1 MKKMLALVLAVVL
14 FAFPALAVSTL
25 VCTNTNITFVSGMG
39 HKVVCTATA
48 DSTTFTTLEMKN
60 AAGEAINLAGQY
72 LYLVSVAPGGTGPT
86 DNSDL
91 TINEGSTTGVDII
104 AGSGLNNIDNATTNT
119 WRPISGTVAYSA
131 PIMGP
136 LFVGASGNSVSG
148 AIFILTIRTVPQ
160 SP

>member
-1 MKKMLALVLAVVL
+1 MKKMLGVVLAVLLV
-14 FAFPALAVSTL
+14 AGPAMAVSTL
-25 VCTNTNITFVSGMG
+25 VCTDKKINFAGGVG
-39 HKVVCTATA
+39 HKVACTATA
-48 DSTTFTTLEMKN
+48 DATTFTTLQVKDSVGN
-60 AAGEAINLAGQY
+60 AIDLAGQY
-72 LYLVSVAPGGTGPT
+72 LYLLSVVPGGTAPT

-91 TINEGSTTGVDII
+91 VLLEDSATGVDILSN
-104 AGSGLNNIDNATTNT
+104 SGLNLIDNATTNT
-119 WRPISGTVAYSA
+119 WRPLSGSVAYSA

>member
-1 MKKMLALVLAVVL
+1 MKKMLALVFVVIL
-14 FAFPALAVSTL
+14 FAVPAFAVSTL
-25 VCTNTNITFVSGMG
+25 VCTDTKITFVSGVG
-39 HKVVCTATA
+39 HKVACTATA
-48 DSTTFTTLEMKN
+48 DSTTYNTLEMKT
-60 AAGEAINLAGQY
+60 AAGASINLAGQY
-72 LYLVSVAPGGTGPT
+72 LYLVSVVPGGTAPT

-91 TINEGSTTGVDII
+91 VINEDTSTGIDILSN
-104 AGSGLNNIDNATTNT
+104 SGLNMIDNATTNT